1 MGAGYGM
8 ARTASEADVGLQQ
21 HTKMRTLARAI
32 IVLLLVHGYAL
43 AQEPRSI
50 TTSPGTP
57 VPLAF
62 LLNQTTDCD
71 LGLIGLPVLTQPPA
85 NGNIQIR
92 IALSNVPAMGTC
104 AARQVPTIA
113 LLYVPKSGFV
123 GTDAVSIT
131 VELGGRIVQN
141 KYQITVQ

>member
-1 MGAGYGM
+1 M
-8 ARTASEADVGLQQ
+8 A
-21 HTKMRTLARAI
+21 
-32 IVLLLVHGYAL
+32 
-43 AQEPRSI
+43 AQSTNHRRDQA
-50 TTSPGTP
+50 GTP

-62 LLNQTTDCD
+62 LLNQTADCD
-71 LGLIGLPVLTQPPA
+71 LGPIGLPVLTQPPA

-113 LLYVPKSGFV
+113 LLYVSKSGFV

-131 VELGGRIVQN
+131 IELGGRIVQN